1 MLQYVFFH
9 QQPFDLFIE
18 FITARG
24 LQGETSIDDM
34 SYEISLNED
43 IDDSLMDEIDVEYDR
58 LLDMNQQLM
67 EADVNTEHDYAM
79 AAIDVPLAGGLV
91 SQAFFDP
98 DLINRVM
105 QVINAKEMG
114 VLVKAIV
121 DAVENPDQRSFCQ
134 RVRDGDAT
142 L

>member
-18 FITARG
+18 FINARG
-24 LQGETSIDDM
+24 VQGETTVDDM
-34 SYEISLNED
+34 SYEISLSED
-43 IDDSLMDEIDVEYDR
+43 IEDKLIEEIDVEYDR

-67 EADVNTEHDYAM
+67 EDEGNTEQDYVM
-79 AAIDVPLAGGLV
+79 AAIDVPLADGQV
-91 SQAFFDP
+91 SQAFIEP
-98 DLINRVM
+98 ELINRVM

-114 VLVKAIV
+114 ILVKAIV
-121 DAVENPDQRSFCQ
+121 EAVENPDQRSFCQ
-134 RVRDGDAT
+134 RVRDGDTT

>member
-18 FITARG
+18 FINARG
-24 LQGETSIDDM
+24 IKSQTTVDDM
-34 SYEISLNED
+34 SYEIELNED
-43 IDDSLMDEIDVEYDR
+43 IEDKLIDEIDVEYDR
-58 LLDMNQQLM
+58 LLEMNQQLM
-67 EADVNTEHDYAM
+67 ESAENTEQDYAM
-79 AAIDVPLAGGLV
+79 AAIDVPLADGRI
-91 SQAFFDP
+91 SQAFVEP
-98 DLINRVM
+98 ELINRVM
-105 QVINAKEMG
+105 QVITAKDMG

-121 DAVENPDQRSFCQ
+121 EAAENPDQRSFCQ